1 MPTSNGCPYISS
13 HWSHHE
19 AKEETETCRMNQS
32 SSLLIFHV
40 SPPKKKQPQNK
51 SMQLFLAQLQRVVES
66 VGQPSLHLLYR
77 MVLPLGASSVFHHRA
92 VCSGLSHQLMR
103 SRRVRQD
110 VIAGSECGRNSLRGT
125 RMQARLRR
133 IRLGVARSGGS
144 D

>member
-1 MPTSNGCPYISS
+1 MQNEPKQFPPHLSC
-13 HWSHHE
+13 
-19 AKEETETCRMNQS
+19 
-32 SSLLIFHV
+32 F
-40 SPPKKKQPQNK
+40 PPKKKQPQNK
-51 SMQLFLAQLQRVVES
+51 SMQLFLAQLRVVES

-103 SRRVRQD
+103 SRRMRQD